1 MNNKLLEKAET
12 IINNLSK
19 EQLIS
24 LLLKHG
30 VEFSEITELE
40 DNSNSQIPPPPEP
53 PPPRL
58 ITEGVKIHI
67 NEDNNLKYK
76 RWWHVI

>member
-24 LLLKHG
+24 LLKHG

-40 DNSNSQIPPPPEP
+40 DNSNSQIPPPP
-53 PPPRL
+53 RL

-67 NEDNNLKYK
+67 NEDNNFKYK
-76 RWWHVI
+76 RRWRVI